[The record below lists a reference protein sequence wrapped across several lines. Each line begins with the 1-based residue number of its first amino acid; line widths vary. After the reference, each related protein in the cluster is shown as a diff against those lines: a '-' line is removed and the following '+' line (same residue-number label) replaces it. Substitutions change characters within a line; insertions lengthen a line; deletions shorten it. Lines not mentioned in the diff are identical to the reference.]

1 MPHWFH
7 LAQCDGYFALTH
19 TVMLMK
25 PVTSVAFG
33 STPPNLR
40 KVAKE
45 LKRNQAGAS

>member
-1 MPHWFH
+1 MPHWLH

-45 LKRNQAGAS
+45 LRRNQAGAS